1 MMSEPIE
8 NIEELKPP
16 CHRRPTMSEPKPD
29 YTTGPNYADGPQY
42 TIGPIQQAIGKMG
55 ELPEKPTGEKFLAS
69 DGNCYGIDDFNA
81 IHASPPCQ
89 AFSTMTN
96 GRWQDRV
103 SEHPKLIEPIRR
115 LLIASGKPY
124 VIENVEGAR
133 GELINPILLCGT
145 MFKLETEAGNQL
157 RRHRYFECSFGYL
170 WTPPCQHN
178 SASAIGVYGG
188 GQNPARRKR
197 RYKAEGENTD
207 FGIVARSFVMGVDWM
222 TGKELNESIPPA
234 YTEFMGR
241 QLAEYLR
248 AQ

>member
-1 MMSEPIE
+1 MRILDLFCGAGGAAMGYHRAGFEVVGVDI
-8 NIEELKPP
+8 KPQP
-16 CHRRPTMSEPKPD
+16 HYPFPFILGD
-29 YTTGPNYADGPQY
+29 
-42 TIGPIQQAIGKMG
+42 AIDVLTRM
-55 ELPEKPTGEKFLAS
+55 LAGEKFLAS

-157 RRHRYFECSFGYL
+157 RRHRYFECSFCYL

-241 QLAEYLR
+241 QLAEHLR